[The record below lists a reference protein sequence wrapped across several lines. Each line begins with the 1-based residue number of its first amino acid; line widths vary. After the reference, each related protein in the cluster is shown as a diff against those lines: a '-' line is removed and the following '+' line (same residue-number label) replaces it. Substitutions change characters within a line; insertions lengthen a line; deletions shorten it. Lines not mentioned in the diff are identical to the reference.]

1 MNLLTER
8 ANEIRS
14 PLRQLIVITAITIV
28 SGILSA
34 CAQPRNIPSAGE
46 TQAETSSSQPTGESA
61 PIQESAVPKTP
72 ALPEIDDDPEQLI
85 TMTRDDLNGLL
96 GQPDLVRRENPAE
109 IWQYRGKD
117 CVLDVFLYNED
128 GQPDSPF
135 KVVYSEAR
143 DLEAQNSDQRRC
155 LNELLRAQLTS

>member
-1 MNLLTER
+1 MNLPIDKTTQTG
-8 ANEIRS
+8 S
-14 PLRQLIVITAITIV
+14 PLRQVTLAATMVLLA
-28 SGILSA
+28 GILSA
-34 CAQPRNIPSAGE
+34 CAQSRNVPSAGDAQTE
-46 TQAETSSSQPTGESA
+46 TGVSESSGESA
-61 PIQESAVPKTP
+61 PVQETAVPRAP

-85 TMTRDDLNGLL
+85 KMTRDDLNGLL
-96 GQPDLVRRENPAE
+96 GQPDLVRRESPAE

-128 GQPDSPF
+128 NKPDSPF

-143 DLEAQNSDQRRC
+143 DLDAQNSDQRRC